1 MLITEIKNDLLTARK
16 NKDQVTLTIL
26 TTLVSEAV
34 NVGKTKRNGDSTDE
48 EVVLILKKF
57 KEGVLELQKYR
68 TLTETEEKEL
78 EIYNKYLPN
87 SLTDEE
93 LSDIIST
100 EVKKIGEISPKMIGS
115 ILKFLK
121 DNYFG
126 RFDGKKA
133 SEMIKNVLTS

>member
-68 TLTETEEKEL
+68 TLTEIEEKEL